1 MVNTLVTVRQ
11 TRCRSLGLSR
21 WAAAGLMAWFGHSVL
36 YAFMPCSRMSA
47 SQTLDRIQQ
56 KCVVRH
62 ASVTESLQNPVK
74 TVSDT
79 LADFY
84 KAYPQPPV
92 LPMYRPFLV
101 DFITQTH
108 LVKADSRW
116 AYDGLFALGLWEY
129 YSALMGNYDKI
140 VGVTESEK
148 IWTAFVSAVG
158 MDPDQVKADAEV
170 VANYAKST
178 SPAQILEQIEGTSA
192 VTEEKVGTALET
204 TKTNM
209 WSTSKSVGLFKLMEY
224 SGSEVTKANVEEW
237 AAAMKAPTGKISSDF
252 ETYKANKDKLQK
264 AEEML
269 REIEIREKKKLA
281 ERLEEKAKALAAKAA
296 AKSQENEEG
305 DK

>member
-1 MVNTLVTVRQ
+1 
-11 TRCRSLGLSR
+11 
-21 WAAAGLMAWFGHSVL
+21 
-36 YAFMPCSRMSA
+36 
-47 SQTLDRIQQ
+47 
-56 KCVVRH
+56 VRH

-158 MDPDQVKADAEV
+158 MDPDQIKGDAKV
-170 VANYAKST
+170 VANYAKSS

-224 SGSEVTKANVEEW
+224 SGSEVTKVNVEEW
-237 AAAMKAPTGKISSDF
+237 AAAMKRQLERYPAILRLTRPTRISC
-252 ETYKANKDKLQK
+252 
-264 AEEML
+264 
-269 REIEIREKKKLA
+269 KKLK
-281 ERLEEKAKALAAKAA
+281 RCCVKSKFAKRRNWLRGLRRKQ
-296 AKSQENEEG
+296 KP
-305 DK
+305 